1 MYRAGQARPGGREE
15 NLPMPEGTRCVVV
28 DDDPDVRR
36 DLAAYL
42 SGFGLRAT
50 ALADGAALRRYLAS
64 QGADV
69 VVLDLML
76 PGEDGLALLRWLQ
89 AEHPALPV
97 LMLTARG
104 DAASR
109 VVGLELGADDY
120 IAKPFEPRELV
131 ARLQAV
137 LRRAA
142 KGRQAGEPGRV
153 VRFEGW
159 RLDRVLRE
167 LRRVD
172 DVVLPLS
179 SAEFRLLAVFV
190 ERPGRVLSREKLLEL
205 TRAAG
210 VDVSDRSID
219 LAVSRLRAKLGDG
232 HGDET
237 PRLIRTVRG
246 VGYLFDARVEEPS

>member
-1 MYRAGQARPGGREE
+1 MYRAGQAPAPWREE
-15 NLPMPEGTRCVVV
+15 NLPMPEGTRCIVV
-28 DDDPDVRR
+28 DDDPDVRQ

-42 SGFGLRAT
+42 RGFGLETT
-50 ALADGAALRRYLAS
+50 ALADGPALRRHLAAH
-64 QGADV
+64 GADV

-76 PGEDGLALLRWLQ
+76 PGEDGLSLLRWLQ

-104 DAASR
+104 DATSR

-142 KGRQAGEPGRV
+142 KGRAAEPGRV

-159 RLDRVLRE
+159 RLDRLLRE
-167 LRRVD
+167 LRSAD
-172 DVVLPLS
+172 EVVLPLS
-179 SAEFRLLAVFV
+179 AAEFRLLAVFV
-190 ERPGRVLSREKLLEL
+190 ERPGRVLSRERLLEL
-205 TRAAG
+205 TRAPG
-210 VDVSDRSID
+210 LDVSDRSID

-232 HGDET
+232 GRE

-246 VGYLFDARVEEPS
+246 EGYLFDARVEDT